1 MNKELRILIL
11 EDVPTDTE
19 LVEYE
24 LRKAEISFSSKR
36 VETRE
41 DFIKALEEDAPDLIL
56 SDHTLPSFDGME
68 ALKIAKEKFPDV
80 PFIFVTGSLGEEG
93 AIETLKSGATDYV
106 LKDNL
111 SRLAPSVRRALR
123 EAEERKEHKRALE
136 ALKDS
141 RALLAG
147 IVDSAMDAII
157 SLDSQQHIIHFN
169 RAAEKM
175 FGYASSDIIG
185 KPVDILIPD
194 RFRAAHREHIKT
206 FGDYGLTNRTM
217 GSTGGISGLRSN
229 GEEFPIEASIS
240 QVEALGQ
247 KIFTVIL
254 RDVTD
259 RKKLEAQFLRAQR
272 MESIGTLAGG
282 IAHDLNNVLQ
292 PIMMALQLLRN
303 TYKDEKSQ
311 VWIDTLESSAIRG
324 ANLVKQV
331 LSFARG
337 VEVERTIIQTRY
349 VIAEVE
355 KIAKETFP
363 KNIEIKTDIPKDLWT
378 IQGDVTQLHQVLM
391 NMLVN
396 ARDAMTNGGV
406 LSISAENFYVDEN
419 YAQVHMD
426 AKVGPHVVI
435 TVSDTGTGIPP
446 ELKDRIFEPFFTTK
460 ELEEGTGLGLSTAYG
475 IVKGH
480 GGFINVYSEI
490 GKGTRFKVYLPAAE
504 TDETK
509 KIGEKQIDDILL
521 GHGELILVVDDEPS
535 VQEIARVTLETYGY
549 RVMTAGDG
557 AEAIALYAQYLPDVK
572 AVVLDMMMPI
582 MDGPS
587 CIKAL
592 RKVDPDTRIIA
603 VSGLKEHGR
612 FGDVASTDVHAFL
625 SKPFTAEAL
634 LRTLHKVLNTN

>member
-24 LRKAEISFSSKR
+24 LRKAEISFTSKR

-41 DFIKALEEDAPDLIL
+41 DFIKALEEYAPDLIL

-68 ALKIAKEKFPDV
+68 ALKIAKEKSPDA

-123 EAEERKEHKRALE
+123 EAEEKREHKRALE

-157 SLDSQQHIIHFN
+157 SLDSQQRIIHFN

-175 FGYASSDIIG
+175 FGYSSSDIIG
-185 KPVDILIPD
+185 QPVDILIPE
-194 RFRAAHREHIKT
+194 RLRNAHREHIKT
-206 FGDYGLTNRTM
+206 FGDYGVTNRTM
-217 GSTGGISGLRSN
+217 GNMGAISGLRSN

-254 RDVTD
+254 RDITD

-311 VWIDTLESSAIRG
+311 VWIDTLEASATRG

-349 VIAEVE
+349 VIVEVE

-419 YAQVHMD
+419 YARVHMD

-460 ELEEGTGLGLSTAYG
+460 EPEKGTGLGLSTAYG

-490 GKGTRFKVYLPAAE
+490 GKGTRFKVYLPATE
-504 TDETK
+504 TNETK
-509 KIGEKQIDDILL
+509 RIGEKQIDDILL

-535 VQEIARVTLETYGY
+535 VQEIARVT
-549 RVMTAGDG
+549 
-557 AEAIALYAQYLPDVK
+557 
-572 AVVLDMMMPI
+572 
-582 MDGPS
+582 
-587 CIKAL
+587 
-592 RKVDPDTRIIA
+592 
-603 VSGLKEHGR
+603 
-612 FGDVASTDVHAFL
+612 
-625 SKPFTAEAL
+625 
-634 LRTLHKVLNTN
+634 

>member
-1 MNKELRILIL
+1 VIPWEQEMNKELRILIL

-24 LRKAEISFSSKR
+24 LRKAEISFTSKR

-41 DFIKALEEDAPDLIL
+41 DFIKALEEYAPDLIL

-68 ALKIAKEKFPDV
+68 ALKIAKEKSPDV

-123 EAEERKEHKRALE
+123 EAEERREHKRALE

-157 SLDSQQHIIHFN
+157 SLDSQQRIIHFN

-175 FGYASSDIIG
+175 FGYSSSDIIG
-185 KPVDILIPD
+185 QPIDILIPE
-194 RFRAAHREHIKT
+194 RLRNAHREHIKT
-206 FGDYGLTNRTM
+206 FGDYGVTNRTM
-217 GSTGGISGLRSN
+217 GNMGAISGLRSN

-254 RDVTD
+254 RDITD

-311 VWIDTLESSAIRG
+311 VWIDTLEASATRG

-337 VEVERTIIQTRY
+337 CRGRE
-349 VIAEVE
+349 
-355 KIAKETFP
+355 
-363 KNIEIKTDIPKDLWT
+363 
-378 IQGDVTQLHQVLM
+378 
-391 NMLVN
+391 
-396 ARDAMTNGGV
+396 
-406 LSISAENFYVDEN
+406 
-419 YAQVHMD
+419 
-426 AKVGPHVVI
+426 
-435 TVSDTGTGIPP
+435 
-446 ELKDRIFEPFFTTK
+446 
-460 ELEEGTGLGLSTAYG
+460 
-475 IVKGH
+475 
-480 GGFINVYSEI
+480 
-490 GKGTRFKVYLPAAE
+490 
-504 TDETK
+504 
-509 KIGEKQIDDILL
+509 DD
-521 GHGELILVVDDEPS
+521 
-535 VQEIARVTLETYGY
+535 Y
-549 RVMTAGDG
+549 
-557 AEAIALYAQYLPDVK
+557 
-572 AVVLDMMMPI
+572 
-582 MDGPS
+582 
-587 CIKAL
+587 
-592 RKVDPDTRIIA
+592 
-603 VSGLKEHGR
+603 
-612 FGDVASTDVHAFL
+612 
-625 SKPFTAEAL
+625 
-634 LRTLHKVLNTN
+634 

>member
-24 LRKAEISFSSKR
+24 LRKAEISFTSKR

-41 DFIKALEEDAPDLIL
+41 DFIKALEEYAPDLIL

-68 ALKIAKEKFPDV
+68 ALKIAKEKSPDA

-123 EAEERKEHKRALE
+123 EAEEKREHKRALE

-157 SLDSQQHIIHFN
+157 SLDSQQRIIHFN

-175 FGYASSDIIG
+175 FGYSSSDIIG
-185 KPVDILIPD
+185 QPVDILIPE
-194 RFRAAHREHIKT
+194 RLRNAHREHIKT
-206 FGDYGLTNRTM
+206 FGDYGVTNRTM
-217 GSTGGISGLRSN
+217 GNMGAISGLRSN

-254 RDVTD
+254 RDITD

-311 VWIDTLESSAIRG
+311 VWIDTLEASATRG

-349 VIAEVE
+349 VIVEVE

-419 YAQVHMD
+419 YARVHMD

-460 ELEEGTGLGLSTAYG
+460 EPEKGTGLGLSTAYG

-490 GKGTRFKVYLPAAE
+490 GKGTRFKVYLPATE
-504 TDETK
+504 TNETK
-509 KIGEKQIDDILL
+509 RIGEKQIDDILL
-521 GHGELILVVDDEPS
+521 GHGELILIVDDEPS
-535 VQEIARVTLETYGY
+535 VQEIARVT
-549 RVMTAGDG
+549 
-557 AEAIALYAQYLPDVK
+557 
-572 AVVLDMMMPI
+572 
-582 MDGPS
+582 
-587 CIKAL
+587 
-592 RKVDPDTRIIA
+592 
-603 VSGLKEHGR
+603 
-612 FGDVASTDVHAFL
+612 
-625 SKPFTAEAL
+625 
-634 LRTLHKVLNTN
+634 

>member
-41 DFIKALEEDAPDLIL
+41 DFIKALEEYAPDLIL

-68 ALKIAKEKFPDV
+68 ALKIAKEKSPDV

-123 EAEERKEHKRALE
+123 EAEERREHKRALE

-141 RALLAG
+141 QALLAG

-157 SLDSQQHIIHFN
+157 SLDSQQRIVHFN

-175 FGYASSDIIG
+175 FGYSSSDIIG
-185 KPVDILIPD
+185 QPVDILIPE
-194 RFRAAHREHIKT
+194 RFRNAHREHIKT
-206 FGDYGLTNRTM
+206 FGDYDVTNRTM

-311 VWIDTLESSAIRG
+311 VWIDTLESSATRG

-349 VIAEVE
+349 VIAEAG

-391 NMLVN
+391 NILVN
-396 ARDAMTNGGV
+396 ARDAMTNGGI
-406 LSISAENFYVDEN
+406 LSISGENFYVDEN

-435 TVSDTGTGIPP
+435 TVSDTGIGIPP
-446 ELKDRIFEPFFTTK
+446 ELRDKIFEPFFTTK

-490 GKGTRFKVYLPAAE
+490 GKGTRFKVHLPAAE
-504 TDETK
+504 TNETK

-521 GHGELILVVDDEPS
+521 GHGELILIVDDEPS

-549 RVMTAGDG
+549 RVMTGTDG
-557 AEAIALYAQYLPDVK
+557 AEAIALYAQHLPDIK

-587 CIKAL
+587 CIRAL
-592 RKVDPDTRIIA
+592 RKVDPDARIIA

-612 FGDVASTDVHAFL
+612 FGDVDSTDVHAFL
-625 SKPFTAEAL
+625 SKPFTAEVL
-634 LRTLHKVLNTN
+634 LRTLRKVLDTK